1 MTNENIFETKSIQ
14 HLIALY
20 SLPTIFSLVLESL
33 TSMIDTAFAGH
44 LGNISSA
51 ALSAMGIL
59 NPILLLLIA
68 AQLIFGVSTS
78 IVISKG
84 LGENN
89 KEKIN
94 STFKVGFYSCFISST
109 IISLLIFLFQDSLLN
124 LLGASGQVKVLAKEF
139 LNIAIIFNV
148 FSSVGYMLVNNIRA
162 FGYPKTEVLVGA
174 LSTIINIVF
183 NVILTFVFNM
193 GIIGIGLSTLISEIF
208 YFSFSIIFLIK
219 KGLWIK
225 KSTLDSMEFK
235 NILISIVKIGFV
247 QFLMQSLNSISGLI
261 INRVLLKYGSV
272 SYIGAWSICSN
283 INMVILLPL
292 IGLTQG
298 AQSVIA
304 YFYGKKDKVKEKKA
318 KNKIIKYSLIYSIS
332 ITILICLF
340 AGEVSKLFT
349 SDTSLIL
356 LAKPMIR
363 IVIAGF
369 PLLGILYAL
378 ITFMQVSGDEV
389 SASKIE
395 LIRQIVL
402 LIPLT
407 ILLPFIFSKYNIL
420 DVSPQLAVFFA
431 MPISTI
437 ILIISYSKKI
447 RTILLS

>member
-1 MTNENIFETKSIQ
+1 MTNENIFEKKSIQ
-14 HLIALY
+14 YLIALY
-20 SLPTIFSLVLESL
+20 SLPTICSLVLESL
-33 TSMIDTAFAGH
+33 TSMIDTVFAGH
-44 LGNISSA
+44 LGSISGI

-84 LGENN
+84 MGENN

-94 STFKVGFYSCFISST
+94 NTFKVGFYSNLISST
-109 IISLLIFLFQDSLLN
+109 AISVLIFLFQDQLLN

-162 FGYPKTEVLVGA
+162 FGYPKIEVFVGVM
-174 LSTIINIVF
+174 STIINIVF
-183 NVILTFVFNM
+183 NIILTFVFDM
-193 GIIGIGLSTLISEIF
+193 GIVGIGLSTLASEIF
-208 YFSFSIIFLIK
+208 YFSFAIIFLLK

-225 KSTLDSMEFK
+225 KSTLDFMEFK
-235 NILISIVKIGFV
+235 RILISLVKIGFV

-261 INRVLLKYGSV
+261 INKVLIKYGSV

-283 INMVILLPL
+283 INMVVLLPL

-304 YFYGKKDKVKEKKA
+304 YFHGKKDKVKEKSVKH
-318 KNKIIKYSLIYSIS
+318 KIIKYSLIYSIS

-340 AGEVSKLFT
+340 SGNVAKLFT
-349 SDTSLIL
+349 NDISLVV

-363 IVIAGF
+363 IVLAGF

-407 ILLPFIFSKYNIL
+407 ILLPLIFSKYNIMNI
-420 DVSPQLAVFFA
+420 SPQLAVFFA
-431 MPISTI
+431 IPMSTL
-437 ILIISYSKKI
+437 ILVLIYSKKI
-447 RTILLS
+447 KMILLN